1 MNRQLPLLLEEPQKQ
16 TERVIDWTFKD
27 ADTQYLTHG
36 LHPYPAR
43 MIPQIASNLM
53 DMYLSGLKEPLVV
66 DVFCGSGT
74 VNVEASLKGFRSFGI
89 DINPLAILLSTT
101 KTTKLKD
108 INKLTELRN
117 KLFNELE
124 YHTRTRIC
132 MELIPKCKNLNHW
145 FKDDAIEKLS
155 YLKYQIQLIQDVYMK
170 NLILIVFAN
179 TLMKVSNVDWKSSR
193 YIRILQKEKLD
204 IHKPN
209 VYQIFKYS
217 FLDME
222 HRIKKYLQLKKT
234 DATIIKADTRNL
246 PFVDNFADII
256 ITSPP
261 YGEERNTIPY
271 IRWSKLF
278 LLWLGIEDTK
288 ITKIEKLSLG
298 GNTKNQIDK
307 EEIPS
312 ETFWKAIKNVPE
324 NRTNEALPFMR
335 DYRIVLQE
343 MKRILKPGSLCCIVV
358 GNRSIKRNMLDMGKV
373 TEEFAYNVGFELENI
388 FRRSIPKKMI
398 PWITP
403 TGETI
408 FNESIV
414 ILKKKN

>member
-1 MNRQLPLLLEEPQKQ
+1 MNRQLPLLLEESQDQ
-16 TERVIDWTFKD
+16 TERVIDWTFKN
-27 ADTQYLTHG
+27 ANTQYLTHG
-36 LHPYPAR
+36 IHPYPAR

-53 DMYLSGLKEPLVV
+53 DMYLSGLKNPLIV

-74 VNVEASLKGFRSFGI
+74 VNVEASLKGFKSFGT
-89 DINPLAILLSTT
+89 DINPFAILLSLA

-108 INKLTELRN
+108 INTLTELRN
-117 KLFNELE
+117 TLFNKLTS
-124 YHTRTRIC
+124 HTEIHK
-132 MELIPKCKNLNHW
+132 ELIPKYKNLNHW
-145 FKDDAIEKLS
+145 FKDDVIEKLS
-155 YLKYQIQLIQDVYMK
+155 YLKYQIQLIQNIHLK

-193 YIRILQKEKLD
+193 YIRILQKESLD

-209 VYQIFKYS
+209 VYQIFKHS
-217 FLDME
+217 FLDIE

-234 DATIIKADTRNL
+234 DATIIKADARNL

-261 YGEERNTIPY
+261 YGEEKNTIPY

-288 ITKIEKLSLG
+288 INKIEKLSLG
-298 GNTKNQIDK
+298 GNIKCKVDKN
-307 EEIPS
+307 EIPS
-312 ETFWKAIKNVPE
+312 ETFWNAVKSVIE
-324 NRTNEALPFMR
+324 NRTNDALPFMR

-343 MKRILKPGSLCCIVV
+343 MKRILKPGSRCCVV
-358 GNRSIKRNMLDMGKV
+358 IGNRSIKRNMLDMGKV